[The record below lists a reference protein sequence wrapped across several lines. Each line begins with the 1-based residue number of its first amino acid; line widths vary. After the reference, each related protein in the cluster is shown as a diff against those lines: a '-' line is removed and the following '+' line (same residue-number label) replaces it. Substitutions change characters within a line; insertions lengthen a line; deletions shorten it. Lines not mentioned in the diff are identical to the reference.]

1 MRPTAVA
8 RPGLSERPEAVRP
21 APPATTYQGGSVML
35 GETLLMAL
43 REIRRNA
50 LRSFLTMLGVVIGV
64 GAVIV
69 LVTLGEGAS
78 AKVKSD
84 IAKLGENLLIVRS
97 GSFRRGPTSTP
108 ARPFTREDAAAVGRE
123 VGGLAGLA
131 PAASRQL
138 LVVNGNRN
146 WRTEVDGSTAD
157 SFTVRGYKVQAGRLF
172 TPSEA
177 TDGRPLCVL
186 RQTVVTELF

>member
-84 IAKLGENLLIVRS
+84 IAKLGENLLIVNT
-97 GSFRRGPTSTP
+97 GAFRRGPSSTP
-108 ARPFTREDAAAVGRE
+108 ARPFTREDAATVARE
-123 VGGLAGLA
+123 VGGLSGVA
-131 PAASRQL
+131 PAASRQT
-138 LVVNGNRN
+138 LVVYGNRN
-146 WRTEVDGSTAD
+146 WRTQVTGSTAD
-157 SFTVRGYKVQAGRLF
+157 FFPVRGYQVQRGRAF
-172 TPSEA
+172 TASE
-177 TDGRPLCVL
+177 
-186 RQTVVTELF
+186 

>member
-43 REIRRNA
+43 REVRRNA

-69 LVTLGEGAS
+69 LVTLGQGAS

-84 IAKLGENLLIVRS
+84 ISKLGENLLIVS
-97 GSFRRGPTSTP
+97 TGNFRRGPSST
-108 ARPFTREDAAAVGRE
+108 AAHPFERADAEAIA
-123 VGGLAGLA
+123 
-131 PAASRQL
+131 QQ
-138 LVVNGNRN
+138 VNGLS
-146 WRTEVDGSTAD
+146 GI
-157 SFTVRGYKVQAGRLF
+157 
-172 TPSEA
+172 
-177 TDGRPLCVL
+177 
-186 RQTVVTELF
+186 